1 MKVEPI
7 KFLSEFLPGFWKR
20 TPIQIFVAILI
31 YAAMQQG
38 NDNETRA
45 LLSPVL
51 LSPRPQCG
59 RRRKLG
65 QESKRVSRG
74 VRTLRGKGVPRGS
87 GPGGVN
93 RKSSCIKAGS
103 RAATAI
109 QVCPSKTCKLC
120 VKLQM
125 NRRVHTS
132 QRMRVTPVTV
142 GESVRSKFFLL
153 AEKRMVLP
161 ELHMASCDSVCL
173 NCQVNNTTVPP
184 SSLTRP
190 RPSRK

>member
-38 NDNETRA
+38 NDNKTRA

-74 VRTLRGKGVPRGS
+74 VRALRGKGVPRGS

-103 RAATAI
+103 RAATAT

-120 VKLQM
+120 EKLQ
-125 NRRVHTS
+125 NE
-132 QRMRVTPVTV
+132 QK
-142 GESVRSKFFLL
+142 GAYQSKNEGN
-153 AEKRMVLP
+153 ASYGGRICSKQVLS
-161 ELHMASCDSVCL
+161 SC
-173 NCQVNNTTVPP
+173 
-184 SSLTRP
+184 
-190 RPSRK
+190 